1 MKGPVCYLTHSKRS
15 VSASS
20 EEGHETLQGSYP
32 ARQWGAEGW
41 VESSMT
47 PALVVEE
54 MVGTG
59 SVWGK
64 KNFGEMSRSL
74 CEAEGAFVCCFAQEK
89 DE

>member
-1 MKGPVCYLTHSKRS
+1 
-15 VSASS
+15 
-20 EEGHETLQGSYP
+20 
-32 ARQWGAEGW
+32 
-41 VESSMT
+41 MT